1 MGYTMT
7 EKILARTAGL
17 ATVNAGD
24 EVQVKPDFVLAYD
37 FPGYT
42 DRYFKEMESEFQV
55 IQVKEPERFGVL
67 IDHMVP
73 AITPDEEQFHK
84 ETRDWATRNGVEVFE
99 RRGIGHQVAAEVG
112 YAVPGALAVHF
123 DPHISQLGTFG
134 TLALGIHRNMLEA
147 YVQDT
152 VSLRVPE
159 TVRVDFIGQLQPGVM
174 ARDVLNHLVKTLGPS
189 ACQFCVME
197 LAGSGLASLS
207 VEGLQTI
214 TGLAMFTGAISAI
227 VAPDAVR
234 LDYARSRSRKVLEPV
249 YSDTDARYRAVH
261 TIDLGTIEP
270 LIVIPP
276 SSAGT
281 RDLTDY
287 LGLDVHVGYLGS
299 CASGRLEDLR
309 IAAQILKGRTLA
321 PGFSLYVVP
330 TSQQIMATAAK
341 EGLLTTLVEAGAF
354 ISSPSCDYCYGRIG
368 TMNAGQRA
376 VSTGTLNVRGRMGSS
391 DSEIYLCSAAAVAAA
406 AIEGKVADPRHYL

>member
-55 IQVKEPERFGVL
+55 IQVKEPERFGVF
-67 IDHMVP
+67 IDHMIP
-73 AITPDEEQFHK
+73 AISPDEENFHK
-84 ETRDWATRNGVEVFE
+84 ETRDWTTRNGVEVFE

-159 TVRVDFIGQLQPGVM
+159 TVRIDFIGELQAGVM

-197 LAGSGLASLS
+197 LAGPGLANLS

-227 VAPDAVR
+227 VAPDAAR
-234 LDYARSRSRKVLEPV
+234 LDYALPLARKVLEPV
-249 YSDTDARYRAVH
+249 YSDPEARYRDVH
-261 TIDLGTIEP
+261 TVDLGLIEP
-270 LIVIPP
+270 VIVIPP

-281 RDLTDY
+281 RDLAEY
-287 LGLDVHVGYLGS
+287 IGLEVHVGYLGS

-309 IAAQILKGRTLA
+309 IAARILQGRTLA

-330 TSQQIMATAAK
+330 TSQHIMAAAAK
-341 EGLLTTLVEAGAF
+341 EGLLTRLIEAGAF
-354 ISSPSCDYCYGRIG
+354 VSSPSCDYCYGRIG
-368 TMNAGQRA
+368 TMSAGQRA
-376 VSTGTLNVRGRMGSS
+376 VSTGTLNVRGRMGST

>member
-17 ATVNAGD
+17 AAVNAGD

-55 IQVKEPERFGVL
+55 IQVKEPERFGVF

-73 AITPDEEQFHK
+73 AINPEEENFHK
-84 ETRDWATRNGVEVFE
+84 ETRDWTTRNGVEVFE

-112 YAVPGALAVHF
+112 HAVPGGLAVHF

-134 TLALGIHRNMLEA
+134 TLALGIHRNMLQA

-159 TVRVDFIGQLQPGVM
+159 TVRIDFIGHLQDGVM

-197 LAGSGLASLS
+197 LGGRGLANLS

-227 VAPDAVR
+227 VAPDTAR
-234 LDYARSRSRKVLEPV
+234 LDYALPLARKVLEPV
-249 YSDTDARYRAVH
+249 YSDPDARYQAIH
-261 TIDLGTIEP
+261 TIDLSAIEP
-270 LIVIPP
+270 VIVIPP

-281 RDLTDY
+281 RDLAEY
-287 LGLDVHVGYLGS
+287 IGMEVQVGYLGS

-309 IAAQILKGRTLA
+309 IAARILRGRTLA
-321 PGFSLYVVP
+321 PGFTLYVVP
-330 TSQQIMATAAK
+330 TSQHIMAEAAR

-354 ISSPSCDYCYGRIG
+354 VSSPSCDYCYGRIG

-376 VSTGTLNVRGRMGSS
+376 VSTGTLNVRGRMGST
-391 DSEIYLCSAAAVAAA
+391 DAEIYLCSAAAVAAA